1 MTVRVNKSSFNIREK
16 LSELERPI
24 GLKGSELM
32 RSETVQ
38 DARDLVSAGRK
49 NLIINGAMQVAQR
62 GTSATSGPNGTGEG
76 YTTLDRWHNSMN
88 HGTAATTFSQSTDA
102 PSGFGYSLKYE
113 VTTAQSTLSSSEF
126 WILSHRLEGQHLQ
139 SIGKGTSDAKQLT
152 LSFWVKA
159 TKTGTNNVELFDVDN
174 SRLTTK
180 QFTVNTSNTWEH
192 KTLVFDA
199 DTTGAFDNDTSR
211 SFQVQWWISAG
222 TNWTSGSVTSWAS
235 EVAANRAPSQVN
247 NLDTIGNV
255 FQITGVQLEVGKNAT
270 EFEHRSYGEELALC
284 QRYYAVLGTTS
295 QPSPC
300 PVFSRAAA
308 TKVMGIDLPVP
319 MRATPTAG
327 TAGTVRILRGGSYV
341 ESNSSMVINSVTPT
355 IYLGGSMT
363 RLSIWWNSNLTSVTN
378 TANDVYGG
386 FSSGIAFSAEL

>member
-1 MTVRVNKSSFNIREK
+1 MSIRVSKPSFSIREK

-32 RSETVQ
+32 GAETAQEAGALLGV
-38 DARDLVSAGRK
+38 GRK
-49 NLIINGAMQVAQR
+49 NLIINGDMRVAQR
-62 GTSATSGPNGTGEG
+62 GTSAVSTNAQYPV
-76 YTTLDRWHNSMN
+76 DRWVLSNTDS
-88 HGTAATTFSQSTDA
+88 ADIQIQQSTDV
-102 PSGFGYSLKYE
+102 PVGEGFRNSLKWS
-113 VTTAQSTLSSSEF
+113 VNSTSNTTGS
-126 WILSHRLEGQHLQ
+126 Q
-139 SIGKGTSDAKQLT
+139 SIRQHTEVQNSKDLLGWGSSTGKYAT
-152 LSFWVKA
+152 LSFWVKGSHNGTITASVREGINASVSFINLTEVTTSWKKHSFTIPHTPNGNWSSNA
-159 TKTGTNNVELFDVDN
+159 TSTGVTVIFAFDRHSTANGSTENKWV
-174 SRLTTK
+174 
-180 QFTVNTSNTWEH
+180 TSNWINHSNQTEWI
-192 KTLVFDA
+192 TIS
-199 DTTGAFDNDTSR
+199 GAE
-211 SFQVQWWISAG
+211 IY
-222 TNWTSGSVTSWAS
+222 
-235 EVAANRAPSQVN
+235 
-247 NLDTIGNV
+247 
-255 FQITGVQLEVGKNAT
+255 ITGVQLEVGKNAT